1 MWGYWMD
8 RACEEKARNISIQN
22 GNKPSWLKKEATKYF
37 WDKEVLFALQRI
49 PSYGQFGLVK
59 HTEHLWI
66 NMPVC

>member
-37 WDKEVLFALQRI
+37 WDKEALFALRRI
-49 PSYGQFGLVK
+49 ASYG
-59 HTEHLWI
+59 
-66 NMPVC
+66 